1 MDNVSLPTTL
11 PIHPSPEQLRDM
23 GFLNESSDE
32 SNDDERSE
40 YEILSSSD

>member
-1 MDNVSLPTTL
+1 MEHDSLSTTL
-11 PIHPSPEQLRDM
+11 PLPPLPEQLKDI

-40 YEILSSSD
+40 SEISSSSD